1 MTFPLPL
8 PEPLRRALPPGTG
21 VLLGLSGGVD
31 SAVALAVLQEL
42 GCRVECVTFRN
53 FCYADGDDAA
63 TEQSCCSLEAIDQ
76 ARQLALR
83 AGAPHWVGD
92 LVEPC
97 RVRVIT
103 PFIDEYV
110 QGRTPNP
117 CLVCNEGVRFPELVR
132 LAARQQ
138 CAFAATGHYAR
149 IDREQGAAR
158 LRRGLDPAKDQ
169 SYFLH
174 RLDASLLDHL
184 VFPLGWY
191 DKVQVREA
199 ARTLGLPVA
208 ERRDSQE
215 ICFVPDDDRT
225 FLFTGAGRPDVVA
238 AMTRPGPIVDQRG
251 QVLGQHRGL
260 VYYTVGQRKGLGVAA
275 AAPLYVLALEPAG
288 NRLVVG
294 PGAELLTTNLVADRF
309 TTQAPDFPDR
319 WPAGAPKAWQDLRP
333 VAQVRHRHAG
343 TPIAAWRREGD
354 RLRVTLAEPVSGAA
368 PGQGLALYAG
378 DLVLAG
384 GRLREA
390 AADRIR
396 ADGAADSGAAEGNAD
411 GSR

>member
-53 FCYADGDDAA
+53 FCYSEGEDTA

-76 ARQLALR
+76 ARQLAVR

-92 LVEPC
+92 LVAPFRE
-97 RVRVIT
+97 RVIT

-117 CLVCNEGVRFPELVR
+117 CLACNEGVRFPELVR
-132 LAARQQ
+132 LAARQE

-149 IDREQGAAR
+149 IEREQGAAR

-174 RLDASLLDHL
+174 RLDGSLLEHL

-199 ARTLGLPVA
+199 ARALGIPVA
-208 ERRDSQE
+208 ERKDSQE

-225 FLFTGAGRPDVVA
+225 FLFAGADRPDAAA
-238 AMTRPGPIVDQRG
+238 AMTQPGPIVDRRG

-260 VYYTVGQRKGLGVAA
+260 VHYTVGQRKGLGVAA
-275 AAPLYVLALEPAG
+275 ATPLYVLALETAG

-294 PGAELLTTNLVADRF
+294 PRGQLLTTSLVADRF

-319 WPAGAPKAWQDLRP
+319 WPVGAPETWRGLRP
-333 VAQVRHRHAG
+333 VAQIRYRHAG
-343 TPIAAWRREGD
+343 TPVAAWHREGD
-354 RLRVTLAEPVSGAA
+354 RLRVTLAEPVSGVA

-384 GRLREA
+384 ARLREA
-390 AADRIR
+390 AADP
-396 ADGAADSGAAEGNAD
+396 AGAGQVAEGIDD